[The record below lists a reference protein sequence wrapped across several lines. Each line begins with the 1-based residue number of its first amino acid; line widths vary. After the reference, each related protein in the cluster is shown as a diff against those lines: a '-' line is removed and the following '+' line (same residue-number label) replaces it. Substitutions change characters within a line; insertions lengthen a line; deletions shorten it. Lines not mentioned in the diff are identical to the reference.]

1 LCFAVDGRVPLH
13 APKIHCN
20 ITNNVILEFYE
31 DSVTG
36 NALRTG
42 REEAKLTQQEAA
54 SRLGLTQAYLSM
66 LERGRR
72 PVTTELAAQA
82 IKVFHLPPT
91 ALPLEAEF
99 LSTLDENAF
108 KAELGA
114 LGYPGFSYLRG
125 KSHYNPARLLFLA
138 LDQDDVDRRVVEALP
153 WLAYMYPEMDWE
165 WLTRNAKLNDRQNRL
180 GFVVDLA
187 EEYAEKMGDESRKK
201 SLDQKKAVLERSRL
215 ASEDTLSNESMT
227 QAERK
232 WLRQNR
238 PSKARHWNLLT
249 DLDVRHLAYVP
260 S

>member
-1 LCFAVDGRVPLH
+1 
-13 APKIHCN
+13 
-20 ITNNVILEFYE
+20 
-31 DSVTG
+31 VTG
-36 NALRTG
+36 EALKAG
-42 REEAKLTQQEAA
+42 REEANLTQQEAA

-72 PVTTELAAQA
+72 PVTTELATQA
-82 IKVFHLPPT
+82 MKVFHLPPT
-91 ALPLEAEF
+91 ALPLEAD
-99 LSTLDENAF
+99 LHSTLDESAF

-138 LDQDDVDRRVVEALP
+138 LDQNDLDRRVVEALP
-153 WLAYMYPEMDWE
+153 WLAYTYPEMDWE
-165 WLTRNAKLNDRQNRL
+165 WLIRNAKLNDRQNRL

-187 EEYAEKMGDESRKK
+187 EEVAEKACEASRRR
-201 SLDQKKAVLERSRL
+201 SLSQNKALIERSRL
-215 ASEDTLSNESMT
+215 AKEDTLSHESMT

-232 WLRQNR
+232 WLRRNR
-238 PSKARHWNLLT
+238 PAKARHWNLLT

>member
-1 LCFAVDGRVPLH
+1 M
-13 APKIHCN
+13 
-20 ITNNVILEFYE
+20 
-31 DSVTG
+31 
-36 NALRTG
+36 
-42 REEAKLTQQEAA
+42 TQQEAA
-54 SRLGLTQAYLSM
+54 SKLGLTQAYLSM

-72 PVTTELAAQA
+72 PVTAELSAQA
-82 IKVFHLPPT
+82 MKVFNLPPT
-91 ALPLEAEF
+91 TLPLDVDRS
-99 LSTLDENAF
+99 STLDENAF

-138 LDQDDVDRRVVEALP
+138 LDQDDLDRRVVEALP
-153 WLAYMYPEMDWE
+153 WLAFRYADLDWE
-165 WLTRNAKLNDRQNRL
+165 WLLRNAKLADRQNRL
-180 GFVVDLA
+180 GYVVDLA
-187 EEYAEKMGDESRKK
+187 EEFAERMGDAARMK
-201 SLDQKKAVLERSRL
+201 SLSQNKAVIERSRL
-215 ASEDTLSNESMT
+215 AREDTLSHDSMT

>member
-1 LCFAVDGRVPLH
+1 M
-13 APKIHCN
+13 
-20 ITNNVILEFYE
+20 
-31 DSVTG
+31 TG
-36 NALRTG
+36 ELLKAG
-42 REEAKLTQQEAA
+42 RERANLTQQEAA

-72 PVTTELAAQA
+72 PVTTELATQA
-82 IKVFHLPPT
+82 MKVFHLPPT
-91 ALPLEAEF
+91 ALPMEADF
-99 LSTLDENAF
+99 YSTLDESAL

-125 KSHYNPARLLFLA
+125 KSHYNPARLLFFA
-138 LDQDDVDRRVVEALP
+138 LDQDDLDRRVVEALP
-153 WLAYMYPEMDWE
+153 WLAYTYPEMDWE
-165 WLTRNAKLNDRQNRL
+165 WLTRNSKLNDRQNRL

-187 EEYAEKMGDESRKK
+187 EEVAVKAGEASRRK
-201 SLDQKKAVLERSRL
+201 SLSQNKAVIERSRL
-215 ASEDTLSNESMT
+215 AKEDTLSHESMT

>member
-1 LCFAVDGRVPLH
+1 
-13 APKIHCN
+13 
-20 ITNNVILEFYE
+20 
-31 DSVTG
+31 VTG
-36 NALRTG
+36 NALKTG
-42 REEAKLTQQEAA
+42 REEANLTQQEAA

-72 PVTTELAAQA
+72 PVTAELAAQA
-82 IKVFHLPPT
+82 MKVFRLPPT
-91 ALPLEAEF
+91 ALPLEADRP
-99 LSTLDENAF
+99 STLDEDAF
-108 KAELGA
+108 KSELGA

-138 LDQDDVDRRVVEALP
+138 LDQDDLDRRVVEALP
-153 WLAYMYPEMDWE
+153 WLAYTYTGMDWE

-187 EEYAEKMGDESRKK
+187 EGFAEKMSNESRKR
-201 SLDQKKAVLERSRL
+201 SLVQNKAVIERSRL
-215 ASEDTLSNESMT
+215 AREDTLSNESMT

-232 WLRQNR
+232 WLRRNR

>member
-1 LCFAVDGRVPLH
+1 M
-13 APKIHCN
+13 
-20 ITNNVILEFYE
+20 
-31 DSVTG
+31 TG
-36 NALRTG
+36 EALKAG
-42 REEAKLTQQEAA
+42 REEANLTQQEAA

-91 ALPLEAEF
+91 ALPLGVDQS
-99 LSTLDENAF
+99 STLDESAF

-138 LDQDDVDRRVVEALP
+138 LDQDDLDRRVVEAIP
-153 WLAYMYPEMDWE
+153 WLAYTYPELDWE

-187 EEYAEKMGDESRKK
+187 EEVAEKAGEASLRK
-201 SLDQKKAVLERSRL
+201 SLSQNKALIERSRL
-215 ASEDTLSNESMT
+215 AKEDTLSHESMT

-232 WLRQNR
+232 WLRRNR
-238 PSKARHWNLLT
+238 PPKARHWNLLT

>member
-1 LCFAVDGRVPLH
+1 MNDLDSISTLHKIAQKRTKTRYRV
-13 APKIHCN
+13 APKAAPALRVRCN
-20 ITNNVILEFYE
+20 ITNNVIFKFYE

-99 LSTLDENAF
+99 RTTLDENAF

-114 LGYPGFSYLRG
+114 LGYRASPTCAESLTTILLDCCSLPSTKTALIEGWWRHFPGWSTRIREWIG
-125 KSHYNPARLLFLA
+125 SGSHA
-138 LDQDDVDRRVVEALP
+138 
-153 WLAYMYPEMDWE
+153 
-165 WLTRNAKLNDRQNRL
+165 T
-180 GFVVDLA
+180 
-187 EEYAEKMGDESRKK
+187 
-201 SLDQKKAVLERSRL
+201 
-215 ASEDTLSNESMT
+215 
-227 QAERK
+227 
-232 WLRQNR
+232 
-238 PSKARHWNLLT
+238 PS
-249 DLDVRHLAYVP
+249 
-260 S
+260 

>member
-1 LCFAVDGRVPLH
+1 M
-13 APKIHCN
+13 
-20 ITNNVILEFYE
+20 
-31 DSVTG
+31 TG

-138 LDQDDVDRRVVEALP
+138 LDQDSLDRRVVEALP
-153 WLAYMYPEMDWE
+153 WLAYTYPGMDWE

-187 EEYAEKMGDESRKK
+187 EEVRREDRRCITKKKPIDQNKAQIRTFATRKRGHA
-201 SLDQKKAVLERSRL
+201 LQRL
-215 ASEDTLSNESMT
+215 HDTS
-227 QAERK
+227 
-232 WLRQNR
+232 
-238 PSKARHWNLLT
+238 
-249 DLDVRHLAYVP
+249 
-260 S
+260 

>member
-1 LCFAVDGRVPLH
+1 M
-13 APKIHCN
+13 
-20 ITNNVILEFYE
+20 
-31 DSVTG
+31 TG

-91 ALPLEAEF
+91 ALPLEADF
-99 LSTLDENAF
+99 LSTLDESAF

-138 LDQDDVDRRVVEALP
+138 LDQDSLDRRVVEALP
-153 WLAYMYPEMDWE
+153 WLVYTYPGMDWE

-180 GFVVDLA
+180 GFVMDLA
-187 EEYAEKMGDESRKK
+187 EDSTLRRWAMNRGRQAST
-201 SLDQKKAVLERSRL
+201 QKKAALERSRL
-215 ASEDTLSNESMT
+215 AREDTLSNESMT

-232 WLRQNR
+232 WLRRNR

-249 DLDVRHLAYVP
+249 DLDVRHLDYVP

>member
-1 LCFAVDGRVPLH
+1 
-13 APKIHCN
+13 
-20 ITNNVILEFYE
+20 
-31 DSVTG
+31 VTG
-36 NALRTG
+36 EALKAG
-42 REEAKLTQQEAA
+42 REEANLTQQKAA

-82 IKVFHLPPT
+82 MKVFHLPPT
-91 ALPLEAEF
+91 ALPLEAD
-99 LSTLDENAF
+99 LHSTLDESAF

-138 LDQDDVDRRVVEALP
+138 LDQDDLDRRVVEALP
-153 WLAYMYPEMDWE
+153 WLAYTYPEMDWE

-187 EEYAEKMGDESRKK
+187 EEVAERAGEASRKEWL
-201 SLDQKKAVLERSRL
+201 SQNKAVIERSRL
-215 ASEDTLSNESMT
+215 AKEDTLAHESMT

-232 WLRQNR
+232 WLRRNR
-238 PSKARHWNLLT
+238 PPKARHWNLLT
-249 DLDVRHLAYVP
+249 DLDVRHLAHVH

>member
-1 LCFAVDGRVPLH
+1 
-13 APKIHCN
+13 
-20 ITNNVILEFYE
+20 
-31 DSVTG
+31 VTG
-36 NALRTG
+36 EALKAG
-42 REEAKLTQQEAA
+42 REEANLTQQEAA
-54 SRLGLTQAYLSM
+54 SKLGLTQAYLSM

-82 IKVFHLPPT
+82 MEVFHLPPT
-91 ALPLEAEF
+91 ARPLEAD
-99 LSTLDENAF
+99 LRSTLDASAF

-125 KSHYNPARLLFLA
+125 KSHFNPARLLFLA
-138 LDQDDVDRRVVEALP
+138 LDQDDLDRRVVEALP
-153 WLAYMYPEMDWE
+153 WLAYTYQEMDWE

-187 EEYAEKMGDESRKK
+187 EEVAGKAGEASRRR
-201 SLDQKKAVLERSRL
+201 SLSQNKAVIERSRL
-215 ASEDTLSNESMT
+215 AKEDTLSHQSMT
-227 QAERK
+227 QTERK

-238 PSKARHWNLLT
+238 PPKARHWNLLT

>member
-1 LCFAVDGRVPLH
+1 M
-13 APKIHCN
+13 
-20 ITNNVILEFYE
+20 
-31 DSVTG
+31 TG
-36 NALRTG
+36 EALKTG
-42 REEAKLTQQEAA
+42 REHANLTQQEAA
-54 SRLGLTQAYLSM
+54 SKLGLTQAYLSM

-72 PVTTELAAQA
+72 PVTMELAVQA
-82 IKVFHLPPT
+82 MKVFHLPPT
-91 ALPLEAEF
+91 ALPLGADQP
-99 LSTLDENAF
+99 STLDESQF

-125 KSHYNPARLLFLA
+125 KSHYNPARSLFLA
-138 LDQDDVDRRVVEALP
+138 LDQDDLDRRVVEALP
-153 WLAYMYPEMDWE
+153 WLAYTYPEMDWE

-187 EEYAEKMGDESRKK
+187 EEFAEKTGDESRKR
-201 SLDQKKAVLERSRL
+201 SLSQNKAVIERSRL
-215 ASEDTLSNESMT
+215 AREDTLSNESMT

-232 WLRQNR
+232 WLRRNR

>member
-1 LCFAVDGRVPLH
+1 M
-13 APKIHCN
+13 
-20 ITNNVILEFYE
+20 
-31 DSVTG
+31 TG
-36 NALRTG
+36 NDLRTG

-72 PVTTELAAQA
+72 HVTTELAAQA

-91 ALPLEAEF
+91 ALPLEADF
-99 LSTLDENAF
+99 LSTLDESAF

-138 LDQDDVDRRVVEALP
+138 LDQDSLDRRVVEALP
-153 WLAYMYPEMDWE
+153 WLAYTYPGMDWE

-187 EEYAEKMGDESRKK
+187 EQYAEKMGDESRKT
-201 SLDQKKAVLERSRL
+201 SLDQKKAALERSRL
-215 ASEDTLSNESMT
+215 AREDTLSNESMT

-249 DLDVRHLAYVP
+249 DLDVRHLDYVP